1 MIAPHPERQQKAVSS
16 NAVRIGA
23 DSRPTHFGK
32 GREQIKTVLR
42 LQRKVVL
49 LACIAT
55 ERMSALAHVKGI
67 AMNLYIDSV
76 SALNF
81 YSTIATSLDD
91 ETLPCY
97 KDRIDDAACSKFRLK
112 EFDLSNVYV
121 GSGKLHVMVGNQSN
135 RTPSDKIVCHV
146 QSKQLPWGALRSLGE
161 NVFVAS
167 PELCFYE
174 LARVLSFPKL
184 VECGYF
190 VCGSYH
196 FNPNVEKKNDRA
208 PLTTKRK
215 LASFA
220 DRMPDQRGKA
230 IVKKA
235 LELVG
240 EGSAS
245 VRETKTA
252 MLLTFPIRLGGYGF
266 AKPVLNHRIDFTLEE
281 QRLFGR
287 PFVILDLYWPEYGFG
302 IEYDGGESH
311 EGEKQL
317 SSDRRKDSE
326 LAYRGI
332 TVFRVDKNQLNT
344 LSHVHALAVKSA
356 RMMGVRVRKPTQ
368 KQWAAKQALF
378 DCLMK

>member
-1 MIAPHPERQQKAVSS
+1 MR
-16 NAVRIGA
+16 G
-23 DSRPTHFGK
+23 
-32 GREQIKTVLR
+32 GREQIETHLR

-49 LACIAT
+49 LACNAT
-55 ERMSALAHVKGI
+55 ERMSAHASMEEV

-81 YSTIATSLDD
+81 YSTIATSLDE
-91 ETLPCY
+91 ETKPCY
-97 KDRIDDAACSKFRLK
+97 KDRIDDAACSKLRLK
-112 EFDLSNVYV
+112 EFDLSNINV

-135 RTPSDKIVCHV
+135 RTPNEGIVCHV
-146 QSKQLPWGALRSLGE
+146 LSKRLPWSALRSLGD

-190 VCGSYH
+190 LCGSYH
-196 FNPNVEKKNDRA
+196 FNPNVEKKNDRV
-208 PLTTKRK
+208 PLTTRRK
-215 LASFA
+215 LALFA

-235 LELVG
+235 LALVG

-266 AKPVLNHRIDFTLEE
+266 TMPTLNYRIDFTPEE

-287 PFVILDLYWPEYGFG
+287 PYVILDLYWPEYGFG

-332 TVFRVDKNQLNT
+332 TVFRVDRNQLNT

-356 RMMGVRVRKPTQ
+356 HMMGVRVRKPTQ

-378 DCLMK
+378 DCIMR